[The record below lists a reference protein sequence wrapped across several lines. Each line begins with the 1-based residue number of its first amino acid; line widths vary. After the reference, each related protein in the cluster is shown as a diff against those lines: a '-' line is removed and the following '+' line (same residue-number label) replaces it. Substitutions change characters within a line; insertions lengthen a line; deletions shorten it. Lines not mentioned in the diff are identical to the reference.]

1 MQICKSGAPIKELS
15 WLIDVR
21 RGASTCFS
29 LNIAQIEIKLALLII
44 LIYGVIEIVLLQL
57 TPSMAACGV
66 RIMPSK
72 AVWEARKNST
82 HLRRGRCSLW
92 CRGAACGAYC
102 VAIFATEYA
111 FCICLYPW
119 NMYDRERERH
129 DLRWWKCTPR
139 ACECVEQ
146 GVLFVHST
154 LAALLSA
161 RTCMRLKWKI
171 LWGVSAWD
179 LVRAGESWAP
189 DCEQWVI
196 LSLEILKAKKE
207 KYPTAFLKL

>member
-1 MQICKSGAPIKELS
+1 MGLLRLCCCSLHLAQQHVVCASCPPRLFERREKIPHTFAEGDALS
-15 WLIDVR
+15 DAEVR
-21 RGASTCFS
+21 HA
-29 LNIAQIEIKLALLII
+29 AH
-44 LIYGVIEIVLLQL
+44 IVLLYL
-57 TPSMAACGV
+57 P
-66 RIMPSK
+66 P
-72 AVWEARKNST
+72 ST
-82 HLRRGRCSLW
+82 H
-92 CRGAACGAYC
+92 
-102 VAIFATEYA
+102 FAFVYTLGT
-111 FCICLYPW
+111 CTT
-119 NMYDRERERH
+119 ERERH

-161 RTCMRLKWKI
+161 RTCMRLKWKM

-179 LVRAGESWAP
+179 LVRAGESWAA